1 MLPWLFQAENMIA
14 HKDDIYSRPKRT
26 WFATEKE
33 KKSVAKAA
41 KVISYCT
48 IVVYLYSFVSL
59 YIMLYMFCLW
69 VGISIFFSEKHDGLG
84 FEGEYGK

>member
-1 MLPWLFQAENMIA
+1 MIA

-41 KVISYCT
+41 KVISYFT
-48 IVVYLYSFVSL
+48 IVVY
-59 YIMLYMFCLW
+59 
-69 VGISIFFSEKHDGLG
+69 
-84 FEGEYGK
+84 